1 MIDTMDP
8 QTLTYLAVG
17 ASLLLYAIIIWRTRA
32 RSADDF
38 YVAGRGVGPFL
49 NGMAIAANGL
59 SVASFLTLAGLVA
72 ALGYQ
77 GGAYLMG
84 WAGGY
89 LLMAVLIAPFLRKF
103 GGYTAP
109 EFIGD
114 RYGCQM
120 ARLVAILCAILVS
133 FTLLA
138 GQTRGIGIVFARL
151 LDLDVATGTALGLGV
166 VTLFAVVGGVKGITY
181 SQVAQYLVLI
191 FSGTVPA
198 VFIALQLTGNPWPQV
213 ALGSHLADGSG
224 LYLLDK
230 LDKVV
235 TDLGLAAYTSPVGG
249 IAMLDMVCIT
259 AAVMVGTAGLPHVVV
274 RFFTVRRVR
283 DARSSAVWALI
294 FIAIFYTTI
303 PALAAMGRLHLGG
316 TVDGTEVVT
325 PLLAGLPGWVVAL
338 AAAGAVAA
346 ALTTAAGL
354 ILVIAAAISH
364 DLMKGMIAKGVGD
377 GGEVLVG
384 RIATVVTAA
393 LALLIALS
401 LGDKPPGALLQLV
414 VFAFGLAA
422 ASLFPALVLGVFDRR
437 MNRWGATLGM
447 LAGLGLT
454 LAYMLHFGG
463 GVLGMPE
470 APVSERFLG
479 ISPAGIGALG
489 MVINFAIAWAL
500 SRITPRPP
508 ERIRALVEDI
518 RVPRGAGEAVDH

>member
-1 MIDTMDP
+1 M
-8 QTLTYLAVG
+8 
-17 ASLLLYAIIIWRTRA
+17 
-32 RSADDF
+32 
-38 YVAGRGVGPFL
+38 
-49 NGMAIAANGL
+49 
-59 SVASFLTLAGLVA
+59 
-72 ALGYQ
+72 
-77 GGAYLMG
+77 
-84 WAGGY
+84 
-89 LLMAVLIAPFLRKF
+89 LIAPFLRKF
-103 GGYTAP
+103 GGYTVP
-109 EFIGD
+109 EFIGG

-120 ARLVAILCAILVS
+120 ARVVAILCVILVS

-151 LDLDVATGTALGLGV
+151 LDLNVATGTALGLGI
-166 VTLFAVVGGVKGITY
+166 VTLFAVVGGMKGVTY

-191 FSGTVPA
+191 FAGTVPA
-198 VFIALQLTGNPWPQV
+198 VFITLQLTGNPWPQV
-213 ALGSHLADGSG
+213 ALGSHLVAGSD

-249 IAMLDMVCIT
+249 IAMLDMVCI
-259 AAVMVGTAGLPHVVV
+259 AAALMVGTAGMPHVVV

-283 DARSSAVWALI
+283 DARSSAVWAMI
-294 FIAIFYTTI
+294 FIGILYTTV
-303 PALAAMGRLHLGG
+303 PAVAAISRLHLGG
-316 TVDGTEVVT
+316 VADGVELVN
-325 PLLAGLPGWVVAL
+325 PLLTGLPGWVVAL

-354 ILVIAAAISH
+354 LLVIAAAISH
-364 DLMKGMIAKGVGD
+364 DLVKGMIAKGVREA
-377 GGEVLVG
+377 GEVLMG
-384 RIATVVTAA
+384 RISIVVAAA

-454 LAYMLHFGG
+454 LAYILHFGG
-463 GVLGMPE
+463 SILGMPE
-470 APVSERFLG
+470 ASALERFLG

-489 MVINFAIAWAL
+489 MVLNFAVAWVV
-500 SRITPRPP
+500 SRITPPPP
-508 ERIRALVEDI
+508 ERIRAVVEDI
-518 RVPRGAGEAVDH
+518 RVPRGAGEAIEH